1 MTFDELMELS
11 EEEFINYDFKRE
23 VFDLR
28 NLIYEKKTLLQILF
42 YIKVI
47 FMVPNLIVID
57 YL

>member
-28 NLIYEKKTLLQILF
+28 NLIYDEKTLLQILF